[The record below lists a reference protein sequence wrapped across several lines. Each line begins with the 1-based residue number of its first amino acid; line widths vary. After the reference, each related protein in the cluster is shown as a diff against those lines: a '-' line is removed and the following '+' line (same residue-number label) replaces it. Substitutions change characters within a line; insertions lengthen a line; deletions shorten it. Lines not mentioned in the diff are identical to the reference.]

1 MRALRRPTGHA
12 QNGVCAG
19 PRSLEYNTMNPSEHN
34 VILFSQQDGGSF
46 ELLVFPGDVIASN
59 QQGESSDPKRGLAL
73 SAVFLSRNRFAVLD
87 KNRQVL
93 LISPSPSFDQ
103 ICHR

>member
-1 MRALRRPTGHA
+1 MS
-12 QNGVCAG
+12 
-19 PRSLEYNTMNPSEHN
+19 SLKFL
-34 VILFSQQDGGSF
+34 ILFIILFVETFSIMG
-46 ELLVFPGDVIASN
+46 IASN
-59 QQGESSDPKRGLAL
+59 QQGESSDLKRGLAL

>member
-1 MRALRRPTGHA
+1 
-12 QNGVCAG
+12 
-19 PRSLEYNTMNPSEHN
+19 MNPSEHN

-59 QQGESSDPKRGLAL
+59 QQGESSDLKRGLAL

-87 KNRQVL
+87 KNRQVQ